1 MSGFDDES
9 LSLESLFAFVNGP
22 SAHSGK
28 EDAPK
33 APEPSQEIVDGDAA
47 ACADASERAGRA
59 AEAAVERMDE
69 AACAPEG
76 EAPAIPPD
84 APAGDDVVRD
94 AGGEGD
100 AHVVDR
106 EPSAAEPVA
115 EPMAE
120 PEVEP
125 TAEIAAEPATEPAVA
140 PASAPAPA
148 LDGVDL
154 GILALVASTP
164 AGLASAPAPN
174 AVDLSLLLN
183 APEPG
188 AHPAPEPAAPPA
200 PASERRPEG
209 VRTVAGLDA
218 AVERPEPPVPSSE
231 ANGGRARAERIEPV
245 RGKHAADHRA
255 LDRVPR
261 GKHASDEKPAP
272 VAPVVPIEGSAGPAA
287 AAAPEAAA
295 GTSAE
300 SPLSSASIDERL
312 ELLIQKRL
320 DEIRESVDAAAPSAS
335 MRPPSAPAVDAASAP
350 EREQPQKGRPAAE
363 ERPAKERLAKEQPVK
378 EEARKEPGGD
388 EKPDLSSEIFDEP
401 PQSIREGMLKADELH
416 KRTFVLKAGAIAAA
430 SLLCVGLAVF
440 GASQIAPMMEASDDS
455 TTAPIEDDAG
465 ADDRTPPVEDA
476 PSADADQAKPKE
488 EQRDLS
494 GTVVYRYT
502 TPDASGEE
510 RTTTETVAF
519 GQDGL
524 CVTST
529 LEVTLSDADAVE
541 EFLSELE
548 RDYGPSYR
556 EGEAQGSNARVV
568 LDVSANKLDRERYE
582 DELRVSVEDLAIVK
596 KS

>member
-22 SAHSGK
+22 SAHSGE
-28 EDAPK
+28 EDAPE
-33 APEPSQEIVDGDAA
+33 APEPSQEIAEGDAA
-47 ACADASERAGRA
+47 ACADEPERAGRA
-59 AEAAVERMDE
+59 VEAAVERTDE

-76 EAPAIPPD
+76 EAPAILPD
-84 APAGDDVVRD
+84 APAGDDVGRD

-100 AHVVDR
+100 VRAVDR
-106 EPSAAEPVA
+106 GPSA
-115 EPMAE
+115 AE

-125 TAEIAAEPATEPAVA
+125 TAEPAAVPSAEPAAEPEV
-140 PASAPAPA
+140 APAPA
-148 LDGVDL
+148 PVLDGVDL

-164 AGLASAPAPN
+164 AGLASAPAPD

-188 AHPAPEPAAPPA
+188 AHPAP
-200 PASERRPEG
+200 ASERRPEG
-209 VRTVAGLDA
+209 ARTVAGPDA

-231 ANGGRARAERIEPV
+231 AVGGRARAERIEPV

-261 GKHASDEKPAP
+261 GKHASDEKPAA
-272 VAPVVPIEGSAGPAA
+272 VAPVVPIEGGAGPAA

-320 DEIRESVDAAAPSAS
+320 DEIRESVDATAPSAS
-335 MRPPSAPAVDAASAP
+335 VRPPTAPAVDAAAAP
-350 EREQPQKGRPAAE
+350 EREQSQKGRPAAE
-363 ERPAKERLAKEQPVK
+363 ERPAKEQPAKEQPVK

-416 KRTFVLKAGAIAAA
+416 KRTFILKAGAIAAA
-430 SLLCVGLAVF
+430 SLLCVGLTVF